1 MRRVGLTRRS
11 VSFMVPFLSLRTF
24 LLSRSAFARGMSTP
38 ETTDGPYYPRKIS
51 NDYDND
57 LAKIKGSGREAAGEM
72 LYLTGRV
79 LNLAGQPL
87 ADARVEIW
95 QCDGNGVYHHI
106 DDRSY
111 ALRDKA
117 FQGFGYVMADQM
129 GRFSFRTIV
138 PVPYPGRTPHI
149 HIKVYDNNRARLTTQ
164 LYLEGH
170 RQNELDFLF
179 HILTLAERR
188 QVEMRLT
195 PAVNGERKAF
205 RTAIELVVSS

>member
-24 LLSRSAFARGMSTP
+24 LLSSSAFARGMPTP
-38 ETTDGPYYPRKIS
+38 ETTDGPYYPLKIS
-51 NDYDND
+51 NDFDND
-57 LAKIKGSGREAAGEM
+57 LAKTTGSGQEAAGEM
-72 LYLTGRV
+72 LYLTGQV

-95 QCDGNGVYHHI
+95 QCDANGVYHHI

-111 ALRDKA
+111 TLRDKA

-149 HIKVYDNNRARLTTQ
+149 HINVYDNNSARLTTQ

-170 RQNELDFLF
+170 RQNELDFLL
-179 HILTLAERR
+179 HILRLAERR